1 MNPRIGTHSH
11 PRAMARGPKHSH
23 AMIKNEAPSPSRMP
37 PMRASSASK
46 CARRASRSARRCEYC
61 SVGVTE
67 NSVAHFQPPQ
77 VQVQPILGLPAFLF
91 LARAF
96 AVGHRSLIGLVQ
108 IAVRA
113 FCAAFCA
120 TSCLTASCASATM
133 AGWPTPRASG
143 SCPRYARYW
152 VCRRPLLA
160 RHHRLSP
167 KPGRPRCSA

>member
-11 PRAMARGPKHSH
+11 ARAMARGPKHSH
-23 AMIKNEAPSPSRMP
+23 AMIKNEAPSPSRML

-67 NSVAHFQPPQ
+67 NSVAHFQRPQ

-96 AVGHRSLIGLVQ
+96 AVGHRSLFGLVQ

-113 FCAAFCA
+113 FCAALCA
-120 TSCLTASCASATM
+120 RNLVIVEIAHQF
-133 AGWPTPRASG
+133 SG
-143 SCPRYARYW
+143 A
-152 VCRRPLLA
+152 PLL
-160 RHHRLSP
+160 HDTLESP
-167 KPGRPRCSA
+167 P